1 MFKNLLDN
9 LTKTQKITALVVGQ
23 ALIIVILVLVV
34 QSFTKEK
41 EHVTIEDSG
50 IAGSNMP
57 EEAESFVADNIW
69 EVIKNNVMDNTQS
82 RVDDVVIREGTYEEE
97 VLDDGT
103 VQATFI
109 VDIDSLKQSYT
120 VSTGWSKDGETVY
133 EVIVNCPPIS
143 KMKYPETVC
152 EGMYNNTQ
160 SLDLYLPYM
169 VDSQYEDSAPTI
181 FIEGDQESKTID
193 IEVSVCD
200 SDKYLQE
207 AREYLAGIPVDLSNY
222 TIEYDINGTDVEC
235 NNGDEE

>member
-9 LTKTQKITALVVGQ
+9 LTKTQKIAALVVGQ
-23 ALIIVILVLVV
+23 ALIIVILVLVI

-41 EHVTIEDSG
+41 EHVVIEDSG

-69 EVIKNNVMDNTQS
+69 EVIKNNVIDNTQS

-97 VLDDGT
+97 ILDDGT

-120 VSTGWSKDGETVY
+120 VSTGWSKDGKTVY

-152 EGMYNNTQ
+152 EGMYNNTY
-160 SLDLYLPYM
+160 SLDTYLPYEF
-169 VDSQYEDSAPTI
+169 EDGFGYLYIESGEYPETI
-181 FIEGDQESKTID
+181 NV
-193 IEVSVCD
+193 EVSSCGYDDYV
-200 SDKYLQE
+200 KKAE
-207 AREYLAGIPVDLSNY
+207 EYLANIPVDLSGY
-222 TIEYDINGTDVEC
+222 EVEYEELPFEEC
-235 NNGDEE
+235 GEGDGDEEWE

>member
-41 EHVTIEDSG
+41 EHVVIEDSG

-69 EVIKNNVMDNTQS
+69 EVIKNNVMDNAQS

-97 VLDDGT
+97 TLDDGT

-120 VSTGWSKDGETVY
+120 VSTGWSKDGKTVY
-133 EVIVNCPPIS
+133 EVVVNCPPIS

-152 EGMYNNTQ
+152 EGMYNNTY
-160 SLDLYLPYM
+160 SLDTYLPYE
-169 VDSQYEDSAPTI
+169 YEDEDGGYIYMERGEYPEDINVEISSCI
-181 FIEGDQESKTID
+181 YEDGGIEKA
-193 IEVSVCD
+193 
-200 SDKYLQE
+200 K
-207 AREYLAGIPVDLSNY
+207 EYLASIPVDLSGYNINY
-222 TIEYDINGTDVEC
+222 DEVAFWGC
-235 NNGDEE
+235 GDEDEE

>member
-9 LTKTQKITALVVGQ
+9 LTKTQKIAALAVGQ

-41 EHVTIEDSG
+41 EHVVIEDSG

-97 VLDDGT
+97 ILDDGT

-120 VSTGWSKDGETVY
+120 VSTGWSKDGKTVY
-133 EVIVNCPPIS
+133 EVIVNCPPMS

-152 EGMYNNTQ
+152 EGMYNNTY
-160 SLDLYLPYM
+160 SIDAYLPYEY
-169 VDSQYEDSAPTI
+169 D
-181 FIEGDQESKTID
+181 GDDGYIYID
-193 IEVSVCD
+193 TDDYPNSIYVETLTCGDDDYVQKAN
-200 SDKYLQE
+200 KYL
-207 AREYLAGIPVDLSNY
+207 ADIPIDLSSYEINY
-222 TIEYDINGTDVEC
+222 EEIGDMCE
-235 NNGDEE
+235 DEE